1 MIYSVIQIEM
11 ISMSNY
17 FLLYWKTVPSALC
30 LGDHS
35 KTGAWYVCVNSLES
49 WFTVIYFR
57 LDCDSGL
64 CGYCLQLLSTS
75 TVCSNQYVLVFFPFA
90 LISSFNLLPSLH
102 YLIVIAVRLSDDID
116 NANYATLTCSA
127 TAGNQISHFPIAFLL
142 IIAVLPH

>member
-1 MIYSVIQIEM
+1 M
-11 ISMSNY
+11 
-17 FLLYWKTVPSALC
+17 
-30 LGDHS
+30 
-35 KTGAWYVCVNSLES
+35 
-49 WFTVIYFR
+49 IYFR

-116 NANYATLTCSA
+116 NAHYATLTCSA
-127 TAGNQISHFPIAFLL
+127 TAGNQIFHFHFPIPFLL
-142 IIAVLPH
+142 IIAVLPLLSHSHPSIHLSESACVQSDSIPHTGEPGIIKYRADSAS